1 VGPHAKGR
9 LVIETRGALAM
20 VPMLASAVAM
30 QALLSGSNLLV
41 GVILIRNTPDLQYG
55 SYVLMLN
62 GILLLTVLQQS
73 FIQPQFVVRVSRAN
87 ASERADLVG
96 GLYREQ
102 RRLWPAAAALIVF
115 VSLLLWFAG
124 ILQTPTFLIV
134 LAAAAAVLATLFREF
149 FRMVLLGYRKP
160 LQVLGA
166 DAVYVVLLLGGALLA
181 TMTAAPAAVAGL
193 TLAFAALIGGLFCSR
208 ALWRFEPWNIHGAP
222 GILLAITPLGAWA
235 TTGAAA
241 HWLFSQGYNYLV
253 AAVLHV
259 PAVAALAA
267 TRLTIM
273 PVTLVSSGIGT
284 MMLPTTAAWLNI
296 HSAPTVLRRLLLFAL
311 GLSVASICYFGVI
324 WFTRD
329 WLFAHVLKR
338 NFPQRDTLL
347 LLWFAVSL
355 MTLLRD
361 QLLYL
366 LSARQRFRLMT
377 TLTLVS
383 ALFSILLSYVC
394 MRYFGVIGALLGIL
408 AGELLNVIG
417 LVVLSAIESQRHIAV
432 DVNPAVS

>member
-1 VGPHAKGR
+1 
-9 LVIETRGALAM
+9 M
-20 VPMLASAVAM
+20 VPMFASAVVM
-30 QALLSGSNLLV
+30 QALLSASNLLV

-102 RRLWPAAAALIVF
+102 RRLWPSAAALIVF
-115 VSLLLWFAG
+115 ISLLLWFAG
-124 ILQTPTFLIV
+124 VLQTPTFLIV
-134 LAAAAAVLATLFREF
+134 LAAAAAVLTTLYREF

-166 DAVYVVLLLGGALLA
+166 DAVYVALLIGGAVLA
-181 TMTAAPAAVAGL
+181 TMTSAPAAVAGL
-193 TLAFAALIGGLFCSR
+193 TLAFAALIGGVFCSR
-208 ALWRFEPWNIHGAP
+208 ALRRFEPWNIRGAP

-253 AAVLHV
+253 AAVLNV

-284 MMLPTTAAWLNI
+284 MMLPTTAAWLNT

-311 GLSVASICYFGVI
+311 GLGVASLCYFAVI

-329 WLFAHVLKR
+329 WLFAHVLKK

-383 ALFSILLSYVC
+383 ALFSIVLSYVC

-408 AGELLNVIG
+408 VGELLNVVG
-417 LVVLSAIESQRHIAV
+417 LIVLSAIESQRQIAIEV
-432 DVNPAVS
+432 KPAVG

>member
-1 VGPHAKGR
+1 M
-9 LVIETRGALAM
+9 IETRGALAM
-20 VPMLASAVAM
+20 VPMFASAVVM
-30 QALLSGSNLLV
+30 QAMLSASNLLV

-102 RRLWPAAAALIVF
+102 RRLWPSAAALIVF
-115 VSLLLWFAG
+115 ISLLLWFVGA
-124 ILQTPTFLIV
+124 LQTPTFLIV
-134 LAAAAAVLATLFREF
+134 LAAAAAVLTTLYREF

-166 DAVYVVLLLGGALLA
+166 DAVYVALLLGGAVLA

-193 TLAFAALIGGLFCSR
+193 TLALAALIGGVFCSR
-208 ALWRFEPWNIHGAP
+208 ALWRFEPWNIRGAP

-235 TTGAAA
+235 STGAAA
-241 HWLFSQGYNYLV
+241 HWLFGQGYNYLV
-253 AAVLHV
+253 AAVLNV

-284 MMLPTTAAWLNI
+284 MMLPTTAAWLNTD
-296 HSAPTVLRRLLLFAL
+296 SAPTVLRRLLLFAL
-311 GLSVASICYFGVI
+311 GLGVASLCYFAVI

-329 WLFAHVLKR
+329 WLFAHVLKK
-338 NFPQRDTLL
+338 NFPQRDPLL

-383 ALFSILLSYVC
+383 AVFSIGLSYVC

-408 AGELLNVIG
+408 VGELLNVAG
-417 LVVLSAIESQRHIAV
+417 LVVLSAIESQRQIAIEGK
-432 DVNPAVS
+432 PAVG

>member
-1 VGPHAKGR
+1 
-9 LVIETRGALAM
+9 VIETRGALAM
-20 VPMLASAVAM
+20 VPMFASAVVM
-30 QALLSGSNLLV
+30 QAMLSASNLLV

-102 RRLWPAAAALIVF
+102 RRLWPSAAALIVF
-115 VSLLLWFAG
+115 ISLLLWFVGA
-124 ILQTPTFLIV
+124 LQTPTFLIV
-134 LAAAAAVLATLFREF
+134 LAAAAAVLTTLYREF

-166 DAVYVVLLLGGALLA
+166 DAVYVALLLGGAVLA

-193 TLAFAALIGGLFCSR
+193 TLALAALIGGVFCSR
-208 ALWRFEPWNIHGAP
+208 ALWRFEPWNIRGAP

-235 TTGAAA
+235 STGAAA
-241 HWLFSQGYNYLV
+241 HWLFGQGYNYLV
-253 AAVLHV
+253 AAVLNV

-284 MMLPTTAAWLNI
+284 MMLPTTAAWLNTD
-296 HSAPTVLRRLLLFAL
+296 SAPTVLRRLLLFAL
-311 GLSVASICYFGVI
+311 GLGVASLCYFAVI

-329 WLFAHVLKR
+329 WLFAHVLKK
-338 NFPQRDTLL
+338 NFPQRDPLL

-383 ALFSILLSYVC
+383 AVFSIGLSYVC

-408 AGELLNVIG
+408 VGELLNVAG
-417 LVVLSAIESQRHIAV
+417 LVVLSAIESQRQIAIEGK
-432 DVNPAVS
+432 PAVG

>member
-1 VGPHAKGR
+1 
-9 LVIETRGALAM
+9 M
-20 VPMLASAVAM
+20 VPMLASAIVM
-30 QALLSGSNLLV
+30 QALLSGANLLV
-41 GVILIRNTPDLQYG
+41 GVILIRHTPDLQYG

-62 GILLLTVLQQS
+62 GIVLLTVLQQS
-73 FIQPQFVVRVSRAN
+73 FIQPQFVVRISRAT

-102 RRLWPAAAALIVF
+102 RRLWPSAAALIVF
-115 VSLLLWFAG
+115 ISLLLWIAG
-124 ILQTPTFLIV
+124 ILQTSTFLIV
-134 LAAAAAVLATLFREF
+134 LAAAAAVLTTLYREF
-149 FRMVLLGYRKP
+149 FRIVLLGYRKP

-166 DAVYVVLLLGGALLA
+166 DAVYVVLLLGGTVLA
-181 TMTAAPAAVAGL
+181 TMTSAPAAVAGL
-193 TLAFAALIGGLFCSR
+193 TLAFAALIGGLFCAR
-208 ALWRFEPWNIHGAP
+208 ALWRFEPWNIRGAR
-222 GILLAITPLGAWA
+222 GILWAITPLGAWA

-241 HWLFSQGYNYLV
+241 HWIFSQGYNYLV

-284 MMLPTTAAWLNI
+284 MMLPTTAAWLNN
-296 HSAPTVLRRLLLFAL
+296 HSAPTVLRRLLYFAL
-311 GLSVASICYFGVI
+311 GLAVASLFYFAVI

-329 WLFAHVLKR
+329 WLFAHVLKK
-338 NFPQRDTLL
+338 NFPQRDPLL

-377 TLTLVS
+377 TLTLLS
-383 ALFSILLSYVC
+383 AVFSIGLSYVC

-408 AGELLNVIG
+408 AGELLNVVG
-417 LVVLSAIESQRHIAV
+417 LIVLSAIESQRQIAV
-432 DVNPAVS
+432 DVKPAVS

>member
-1 VGPHAKGR
+1 M
-9 LVIETRGALAM
+9 L
-20 VPMLASAVAM
+20 PMLASAVVM
-30 QALLSGSNLLV
+30 QALLSGSSLLV
-41 GVILIRNTPDLQYG
+41 GVILLRNTPDLQYG

-62 GILLLTVLQQS
+62 GILLLAILQQS
-73 FIQPQFVVRVSRAN
+73 FIQTQFVVRVSRAN
-87 ASERADLVG
+87 TSERADLVG

-102 RRLWPAAAALIVF
+102 RRLWPSAAALIVF
-115 VSLLLWFAG
+115 ISVLLWLTG
-124 ILQTPTFLIV
+124 ILQTQTFFIV
-134 LAAAAAVLATLFREF
+134 LAAAAAVLTTLYREF

-160 LQVLGA
+160 LEVLGA
-166 DAVYVVLLLGGALLA
+166 DAVYVVLLLGGAVLA
-181 TMTAAPAAVAGL
+181 TMTSAPAAVAGL
-193 TLAFAALIGGLFCSR
+193 TLAFASLIGGLLCAR
-208 ALWRFEPWNIHGAP
+208 AMWRFEPWNIRGAP
-222 GILLAITPLGAWA
+222 GILWAIAPLGAWA
-235 TTGAAA
+235 TTGATA
-241 HWLFSQGYNYLV
+241 HWIFSFGYNYLV

-267 TRLTIM
+267 TRLTIT

-296 HSAPTVLRRLLLFAL
+296 HSAPTVLRRLLYFAL
-311 GLSVASICYFGVI
+311 GLAVASLCYFALI

-329 WLFAHVLKR
+329 WLFTHVLKK
-338 NFPQRDTLL
+338 NFPQRDALL

-366 LSARQRFRLMT
+366 LSARQRFRLMA

-383 ALFSILLSYVC
+383 ALFSIGVSYVC

-408 AGELLNVIG
+408 AGELLNVVG
-417 LVVLSAIESQRHIAV
+417 LIVLSAIESQRPLAA
-432 DVNPAVS
+432 DGKPAVG

>member
-1 VGPHAKGR
+1 
-9 LVIETRGALAM
+9 VIETRGALAM
-20 VPMLASAVAM
+20 VPMLASAVVM

-41 GVILIRNTPDLQYG
+41 GVILIRNTPDIQYG

-73 FIQPQFVVRVSRAN
+73 FIQPQFVVRISRAS

-102 RRLWPAAAALIVF
+102 RRLWPSAAALIVF
-115 VSLLLWFAG
+115 ISLLLWFAG

-134 LAAAAAVLATLFREF
+134 LAAAAAVLCTLYREF

-166 DAVYVVLLLGGALLA
+166 DAVYVVLLIGGAMLA
-181 TMTAAPAAVAGL
+181 TMTPAPAAVAGL
-193 TLAFAALIGGLFCSR
+193 TLAFAALIGGLFCTR
-208 ALWRFEPWNIHGAP
+208 ALWRFEPWNIRVAP
-222 GILLAITPLGAWA
+222 GILLALAPLGAWA

-253 AAVLHV
+253 AGVLHV

-284 MMLPTTAAWLNI
+284 MMLPTTAAWLNT

-311 GLSVASICYFGVI
+311 GLSVASLCYFAVI

-329 WLFAHVLKR
+329 WLFAHVLKK
-338 NFPQRDTLL
+338 NFPQRDALL

-383 ALFSILLSYVC
+383 ALFSIGLSYVC

-417 LVVLSAIESQRHIAV
+417 LIVLSAIESQRQFAV
-432 DVNPAVS
+432 DGKPAVS

>member
-1 VGPHAKGR
+1 
-9 LVIETRGALAM
+9 M
-20 VPMLASAVAM
+20 FASAVVM
-30 QALLSGSNLLV
+30 QALLSASNLLV

-102 RRLWPAAAALIVF
+102 RRLWPSAAALIVF
-115 VSLLLWFAG
+115 ISLLLWFAG
-124 ILQTPTFLIV
+124 VLKTPTFLIV
-134 LAAAAAVLATLFREF
+134 LAAAAAVLTTLYREF

-166 DAVYVVLLLGGALLA
+166 DAVYVALLIGGAVLA
-181 TMTAAPAAVAGL
+181 TMTSAPAAVAGL
-193 TLAFAALIGGLFCSR
+193 TLAFAALIGGVFCSR
-208 ALWRFEPWNIHGAP
+208 ALWRFEPWNIRGAP

-253 AAVLHV
+253 AAVLNV

-284 MMLPTTAAWLNI
+284 MMLPTTAAWLNT

-311 GLSVASICYFGVI
+311 GLGVASLCYFAVI

-329 WLFAHVLKR
+329 WLFAHVLKKS
-338 NFPQRDTLL
+338 FPQRDALL

-383 ALFSILLSYVC
+383 ALFSIVLSYVC

-408 AGELLNVIG
+408 VGELLNVVG
-417 LVVLSAIESQRHIAV
+417 LIVLSAIESQRQIGIEGK
-432 DVNPAVS
+432 PAVG

>member
-1 VGPHAKGR
+1 M
-9 LVIETRGALAM
+9 L
-20 VPMLASAVAM
+20 PMFASAVVM
-30 QALLSGSNLLV
+30 QALLSAANLLV

-87 ASERADLVG
+87 AAERADLVG

-102 RRLWPAAAALIVF
+102 RRLWPSAAAFIVLI
-115 VSLLLWFAG
+115 SLLLWFAG

-134 LAAAAAVLATLFREF
+134 LAAAAAVLTTLYREF

-166 DAVYVVLLLGGALLA
+166 DAVYVVLLVGGAVLA
-181 TMTAAPAAVAGL
+181 TMTSAPAAVAGL
-193 TLAFAALIGGLFCSR
+193 TLAFAALIGGLFCTR
-208 ALWRFEPWNIHGAP
+208 ALWRFEPWNIRGAP
-222 GILLAITPLGAWA
+222 GILLAITPLGAWS

-284 MMLPTTAAWLNI
+284 MMMPTTAAWLNV

-311 GLSVASICYFGVI
+311 GLGVASLCYFAVI

-329 WLFAHVLKR
+329 WLFAHVLKK
-338 NFPQRDTLL
+338 NFPQRDPLL

-383 ALFSILLSYVC
+383 ALFSIGLSYVC
-394 MRYFGVIGALLGIL
+394 MRHFGVIGALLGIL

-417 LVVLSAIESQRHIAV
+417 LIVLSAIESRRQIAV
-432 DVNPAVS
+432 DGKPAVG

>member
-1 VGPHAKGR
+1 
-9 LVIETRGALAM
+9 M
-20 VPMLASAVAM
+20 VPMFASAVVM
-30 QALLSGSNLLV
+30 QAMLSASNLLV

-102 RRLWPAAAALIVF
+102 RRLWPSAAALIVF
-115 VSLLLWFAG
+115 ISLLLWFVGA
-124 ILQTPTFLIV
+124 LQTPTFLIV
-134 LAAAAAVLATLFREF
+134 LAAAAAVLTTLYREF

-166 DAVYVVLLLGGALLA
+166 DAVYVALLLGGAVLA

-193 TLAFAALIGGLFCSR
+193 TLALAALIGGVFCSR
-208 ALWRFEPWNIHGAP
+208 ALWRFEPWNIRGAP

-235 TTGAAA
+235 STGAAA
-241 HWLFSQGYNYLV
+241 HWLFGQGYNYLV
-253 AAVLHV
+253 AAVLNV

-284 MMLPTTAAWLNI
+284 MMLPTTAAWLNTD
-296 HSAPTVLRRLLLFAL
+296 SAPTVLRRLLLFAL
-311 GLSVASICYFGVI
+311 GLGVASLCYFAVI

-329 WLFAHVLKR
+329 WLFAHVLKK
-338 NFPQRDTLL
+338 NFPQRDPLL

-383 ALFSILLSYVC
+383 AVFSIGLSYVC

-408 AGELLNVIG
+408 VGELLNVAG
-417 LVVLSAIESQRHIAV
+417 LVVLSAIESQRQIAIEGK
-432 DVNPAVS
+432 PAVG

>member
-1 VGPHAKGR
+1 
-9 LVIETRGALAM
+9 VIETRGALAM
-20 VPMLASAVAM
+20 VPMFASAVVM
-30 QALLSGSNLLV
+30 QALLSASNLLV

-73 FIQPQFVVRVSRAN
+73 FIQPQFVVRVSRAT

-102 RRLWPAAAALIVF
+102 RRLWPSAAALIVF
-115 VSLLLWFAG
+115 ISLLLWFAG
-124 ILQTPTFLIV
+124 ILQTPTFFIV
-134 LAAAAAVLATLFREF
+134 LAAAAAVLTTLYREF

-166 DAVYVVLLLGGALLA
+166 DAVYVALLLGGAVLA

-193 TLAFAALIGGLFCSR
+193 TLAFAALIGGVFCSR
-208 ALWRFEPWNIHGAP
+208 ALWRFEPWNIRGAP

-253 AAVLHV
+253 AAVLNV

-284 MMLPTTAAWLNI
+284 MMLPTTAAWLNT

-311 GLSVASICYFGVI
+311 GLGVASLCYFAVI

-329 WLFAHVLKR
+329 WLFAHVLKKT
-338 NFPQRDTLL
+338 FPQRDSLL

-366 LSARQRFRLMT
+366 LSARQRFRSMT

-383 ALFSILLSYVC
+383 ALCSIVLSYVC

-408 AGELLNVIG
+408 VGELLNVAG
-417 LVVLSAIESQRHIAV
+417 LIVLSAIEAQRQIAIEGK
-432 DVNPAVS
+432 PAIG